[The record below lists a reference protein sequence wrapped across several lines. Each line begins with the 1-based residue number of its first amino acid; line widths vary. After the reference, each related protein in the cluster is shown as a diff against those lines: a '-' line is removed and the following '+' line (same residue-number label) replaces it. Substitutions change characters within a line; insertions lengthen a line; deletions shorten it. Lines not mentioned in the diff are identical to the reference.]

1 MTVTLDFL
9 IGNEGSV
16 FTVTPL
22 TPEALAYLRQHFET
36 EGWQWLGHT
45 LAVDHR
51 YISDIVL
58 HLQEEG
64 YEVR

>member
-1 MTVTLDFL
+1 MKADFL
-9 IGNEGSV
+9 IGNEGSI

-22 TPEALAYLRQHFET
+22 TDEAFTHLKQNFQT
-36 EGWQWLGHT
+36 EGWQWLGRT

-51 YISDIVL
+51 YVSDIVL

-64 YEVR
+64 YQVA